1 MKLYR
6 FAVHPAE
13 DGFLFL
19 ECINDPALFTQARS
33 MDEALY
39 MARDVVESMY
49 EIEGSIIE
57 LVVPPDVM
65 TAYERR
71 ARERAAR
78 RQQPKVNKTKHSR
91 RKPKRAA

>member
-6 FAVHPAE
+6 FAVHPEE
-13 DGFLFL
+13 DRFLFL
-19 ECINDPALFTQARS
+19 ECINDPTLFTQARS

-49 EIEGSIIE
+49 EIQGSIIE

-71 ARERAAR
+71 ARERASR
-78 RQQPKVNKTKHSR
+78 RQHGKAARAKLSR
-91 RKPKRAA
+91 RKAKRAA